1 MPPVFTKDDKFVAF
15 LCIFV
20 VLLIFF
26 VWYNT
31 YKYMTLNTYLFVKL
45 SIKIAAFLKYMSLG
59 MLKNS
64 GTQEKEKNANIAGN
78 VIVVTW
84 AFKGRKIKKFDFF
97 S

>member
-1 MPPVFTKDDKFVAF
+1 MPPVFTKEDKFVAF

-45 SIKIAAFLKYMSLG
+45 SIKK
-59 MLKNS
+59 
-64 GTQEKEKNANIAGN
+64 QEEMPHGAMDSRGK
-78 VIVVTW
+78 
-84 AFKGRKIKKFDFF
+84 RL
-97 S
+97 